1 MKKIIIFCD
10 GGLGNRLGVLIGGI
24 ITAKKLNLDYEI
36 CWPANSWCGCD
47 FVDLFDTNKNII
59 NKNINE
65 LFLEDSEDVFLI
77 HENQTKSKLKKIYS
91 HSLQTLELLKNCE
104 NNIIYYHNQIPKYYN
119 KSEIIN
125 TLSSLKIKKNII
137 DEVKKFSKEHD
148 IENRIGIHI
157 RKTDFLPKVDDKIIF
172 DGIINSN
179 NLFFVCSDDSETE
192 KNFSNL
198 LNVVI
203 HNKKNYAEKLNPSTS
218 WNDKTVDYEGREFY
232 FNIKRNSESVIEAF
246 IDMLILSRTKIHNN
260 TMSTFLTFAN
270 HYSNLN
276 LWI

>member
-65 LFLEDSEDVFLI
+65 LFLEDSDDVFLI

-104 NNIIYYHNQIPKYYN
+104 NNIIYYHNQIPKYYDKN
-119 KSEIIN
+119 EIIN
-125 TLSSLKIKKNII
+125 TLSSLKIKKNIT

-148 IENRIGIHI
+148 IENRIGVHI

-172 DGIINSN
+172 DGIRNSN
-179 NLFFVCSDDSETE
+179 NLFFICSDDSETE

>member
-1 MKKIIIFCD
+1 MNKVTIFCD

-65 LFLEDSEDVFLI
+65 LFLEDSDDVFLI
-77 HENQTKSKLKKIYS
+77 HENQTKYKLKKIYS

-104 NNIIYYHNQIPKYYN
+104 NNIIYYHNQIPKYYD

-125 TLSSLKIKKNII
+125 TLSSLKIKKNIT

-148 IENRIGIHI
+148 IVNRIGVHI

-172 DGIINSN
+172 DEIRNSN
-179 NLFFVCSDDSETE
+179 NLFFICSDDSETE

-246 IDMLILSRTKIHNN
+246 IDMLILSRTKIYNN

-276 LWI
+276 LGI

>member
-1 MKKIIIFCD
+1 MGNVTIFCD

-24 ITAKKLNLDYEI
+24 ITAKKLNLDCEI

-77 HENQTKSKLKKIYS
+77 HENQTKSKLKKVYS
-91 HSLQTLELLKNCE
+91 HSPQTLELLKNCE
-104 NNIIYYHNQIPKYYN
+104 NNIIYYHNQIPKYYD

-148 IENRIGIHI
+148 IENRIGVHI

-172 DGIINSN
+172 DGIRNSN